1 MPDSPHNHSL
11 SPSSDLSSDPEREEA
26 EATVA
31 FLPPVVSRIFMG
43 AWILLFAARWLIVQG
58 LITVGFFGPDL
69 PQNLD
74 RIDKMERIDTAM
86 GRCYLLLLSVTLVTL
101 VVRTVQGRK
110 SQPELV
116 GSKMDFN
123 APEVSPPAI
132 EGAVEADSPIG
143 EANRRD

>member
-1 MPDSPHNHSL
+1 MSDSPHNHAL
-11 SPSSDLSSDPEREEA
+11 SPSSDLSSDPGMEEA
-26 EATVA
+26 NATVT

-43 AWILLFAARWLIVQG
+43 AWILLFAVRWLIVQG
-58 LITVGFFGPDL
+58 LITVGFFGSDL

-110 SQPELV
+110 SQPELI
-116 GSKMDFN
+116 GPKMDFN
-123 APEVSPPAI
+123 AQEVSAPAM
-132 EGAVEADSPIG
+132 EDAVEADTSDRG
-143 EANRRD
+143 GKQA